1 MENDSL
7 NYVLLFGNS
16 FALFF
21 RQYLSVSVSI
31 AFLFLVVLLDLT
43 DEGEENVNFV
53 FTS

>member
-7 NYVLLFGNS
+7 NYVSIFGNS

-31 AFLFLVVLLDLT
+31 AFLFLVALLDLT
-43 DEGEENVNFV
+43 DYGEENVNSVYTF
-53 FTS
+53 